1 MQLASLTKRIAALE
15 PEPGNDCPFR
25 NYISLDGWP
34 EDRLGELIDALDD
47 KCTTVSPELEK
58 FLSELPEPSPMC
70 PYCQKTTAM
79 SEEEL
84 DNRMVKLADI
94 LRDAI

>member
-1 MQLASLTKRIAALE
+1 MKSIEKRLRALE
-15 PEPGNDCPFR
+15 LEPGNDCPFC

-34 EDRLGELIDALDD
+34 EDRLRELIDALDG

-58 FLSELPEPSPMC
+58 FLSEIPESSPTC
-70 PYCQKTTAM
+70 PHCQKTTSM